1 MDRQY
6 YGLKALF
13 IGVAIF
19 AAVLGCGVEGSRL
32 AITHNSDYQA
42 AYVAQSAVYDASV
55 KLTQTVGHFFARALA
70 DL

>member
-1 MDRQY
+1 MDRRY

-32 AITHNSDYQA
+32 AVTHKSDYQA

-55 KLTQTVGHFFARALA
+55 KLGRSVGHFFAHALA
-70 DL
+70 HL